1 MSEGIQ
7 ITIPDFED
15 DDYNSS
21 TIPFGRSAGN
31 QFGFGGGFG
40 ASTNGSGQDSPTLMT
55 PTADNRSYF
64 SAHARGDSVTSVDS
78 TSSVTARYPNRSQ
91 TSFVHSSHSSIAA
104 SNSSSFPKKSSFASL
119 RNAFKSGKNTELPP
133 VPSLDY
139 QPNSVLKNAF
149 NRSTSSLNN
158 VSPMPTS
165 AKGIPP
171 AMSPQF
177 GRPATPASAEPRYM
191 RGLPSTRSKSHSYAK
206 SYHSQSGSI
215 FHISDTGSDG
225 HGQFSSSPPPLPRFP
240 NGMVRSETPDFEE
253 DKVVMDPKTPSD
265 FALHA
270 VFIRFASL
278 AEGKIDTFLRQI
290 LEQEPLLT
298 LFMGPG
304 VDLAF
309 DGILNSLGKI
319 AQKHAKPVVDSVM
332 RWRKS
337 QVENVGS
344 DIIRFHMAQSPP
356 GAVRTVRTTDVPNLL
371 NERKSLAAIY
381 IMCRALIAVLQS
393 LPKDGLGEALGYS
406 LEKTTFEQFK
416 KPDLKLLLQSANHRT
431 NAELYATMLGHLA
444 NVRFVS
450 ITDRFLSEL
459 GPVAQGQVTKD
470 DMKFENLVRGIKHVQ
485 LKVWPP
491 EAFEEGAEFLESF
504 AKSFAHAHGFKLK
517 SAFAETLVQI
527 LHPIGKTA
535 QAETNNP
542 MWAKAIEIIYPKA
555 REMMSKPR
563 YWNVAFP
570 LVITSLCVAPES
582 YFRKHWVS
590 CFELSLSKLKEK
602 SLRVPVMNGVIRL
615 MWTYLYRCQD
625 SASTTTSRLDN
636 LLKHFF
642 PPNRLTI
649 FPPQD
654 DGVDPLIYITHFVL
668 SRHFDYGRD
677 LCFELLQE
685 SAINSTNLAGGNV
698 ANVLASERMTVAIQA
713 IILSFRLI
721 ETEASAPSWPSSS
734 DFFSPVPTEDY
745 CLSSEW
751 LPTSVLSR
759 PALQDIFDR
768 LGSVLVIV
776 AKFCSN
782 AVGSFSVLDDQW
794 VYTMSASYEEP
805 HNLVV
810 KRHPEGV
817 RVAYPNLLQPQIS
830 TLAACFQTWPR
841 FLHSS
846 ISIPDAVDMLLRGVI
861 HIEPILTDI
870 ASEAVRRFMADP
882 VQALVV
888 LARYNTFLFN
898 PPRSL
903 QDGIGNKLLV
913 ESVQLL
919 SLWEEIVE
927 KWIIDLMQAPR
938 ESYIKEEKLIWARC
952 HELEAGVMFL
962 LTHEAIGIHDT
973 GAKIARLLSQL
984 SQKLWPESSTH
995 PDGLMYYISLLC
1007 KSADNSYFTGYDE
1020 FLDEVDIDRLRQWRE
1035 SKRTDKL
1042 LRVAEGKTD
1051 KDRKLWRF
1059 IYSTFMHTC
1068 ADNAGPTLATF
1079 RDTVVFAASRYHSTV
1094 SHLAGLTGINT
1105 RMAVGQSRL
1114 PDGFRKVKDN
1124 KAVIDQWYLWV
1135 KILSSTATLPE
1146 SSRPALTQLG
1156 REHSRAPS
1164 DVSFE
1169 RERLTTT
1176 RGLFRYLTPFL
1187 DSEYVAFRDA
1197 AVLCIS
1203 SFPSSAY
1210 PQLLE
1215 DLSLLVGR
1223 QVYDDPRGKAGIAA
1237 AIEQNMG
1244 ILAARSPN
1252 DTKIGVVF
1260 GDRSRRQ
1267 ERLHAAVARIYYLTA
1282 HYLPRQRSTGRQ
1294 AALANVLK
1302 FVRNTQ
1308 AFLGAPEN
1316 RDSHTFHRLRTYF
1329 CGIVEKVFDGLS
1341 TLEGSDRFIPGN
1353 THLALY
1359 RLCEEWCSLGPQ
1371 PETLRQR
1378 LASMQ
1383 RAAASDPQ
1391 SEDGNPVEA
1400 FKKESELL
1408 SYAAIGALASLCPKA
1423 FSPPGVSS
1431 GSPLERSTSENLKPL
1446 TAAAVLDRL
1455 SSILASEHVPSQ
1467 DRGKRALKALLLAN
1481 PKESALLAESV
1492 KRAVIGADDSEAC
1505 SSRFFQVIV
1514 DMIHDT
1520 DAHGF
1525 TFAQIVCLGLSNLC
1539 HQRIEYRRQA
1549 FSMLEAIHRQTSD
1562 LLSMSQLEATVESS
1576 AFAMYTHAHALVSE
1590 FLAGAHP
1597 EEALNILSELGAW
1610 LPSMPESSSTVIL
1623 LLLQSLEFW
1632 ISNIPLMTDDK
1643 IGLREHGHSALYHLL
1658 CLTLRYAKS
1667 HTEQVMA
1674 LWSKLVEP
1682 PHEANGHATVRFL
1695 VEQSHKVGSI
1705 VFVNCAANIVACICQ
1720 TAIGRAIYEDLCT
1733 VIEPVRVIPTIDH
1746 KLAFPTA
1753 GDMELW
1759 SDLDAL
1765 FADKQPRLS
1774 LGGAQFAWLFLADV
1788 ALQRCW
1794 ELRPQLPVLL
1804 HSILIHIDHRT
1815 PFVRHRA
1822 QYMLFQILRSWAPGY
1837 DELQDRPPNGTR
1849 AAIKK
1854 TVKDIEAE
1862 APTKYWREDETSQEC
1877 EPKMKWLCDR
1887 VLYILQPLCP
1897 GIREAWGTLAL
1908 EWSTQCAFRHLAFRS
1923 LQTFRALMP
1932 RTSIG
1937 DLANLLGRLSLTI
1950 ASPEDGVQ
1958 SFASEILLTFN
1969 ALAAHENFNVSLFPQ
1984 MFWCAC
1990 AALSTTLEKEFS
2002 NALCFVSTLLTR
2014 VDLDDPSISELF
2026 LNHRPKDWIG
2036 SSGLQPALL
2045 AGLRS
2050 SVTSTKTMKILQT
2063 MAVFKDGTLIDPTEG
2078 RVRDLYTVSLPWFL
2092 HAMSSDKGL
2101 IDEDLSRFAENIGE
2115 LAKQEGRQ
2123 SIGKIMSSFAKGHFR
2138 TRDDFLRQSVSS
2150 LREHYGATS
2159 WTQIVTLLLGLA
2171 LNQERWL
2178 RIHAMQI
2185 VKVLF
2190 QQTRSPVER
2199 LGSEMLMPLLRLL
2212 ETDLAPQAL
2221 DVLEEPMTM
2230 SGGLAAKHVL
2240 RMSMHARNLMK
2251 EDQSAAIVFGAPEDS
2266 GWCVAQADTVR
2277 ETCRANMMGVFDT
2290 CSMPSRPSRI
2300 DFQPE
2305 EVEALVTR
2313 KPTEEDLGG
2322 LVQNLHDLTTFFQDE
2337 PSRPAPV
2344 SVPNRKL
2351 EARVAAI
2358 LAKST
2363 APEAISDVPPTPFVD
2378 VFRVSAMEG
2387 SDDDSNEFSDSD
2399 DEADAFIFD
2408 SHSVF
2413 HSVPNGS
2420 RYH

>member
-55 PTADNRSYF
+55 PTMDNRSYF
-64 SAHARGDSVTSVDS
+64 STHARGDSVTSVDS

-119 RNAFKSGKNTELPP
+119 RNAFKSGKNMELPP

-225 HGQFSSSPPPLPRFP
+225 HGQFSSSPPPVPRFP
-240 NGMVRSETPDFEE
+240 NGMIRSETPDFEE
-253 DKVVMDPKTPSD
+253 DKVSSSGLQV
-265 FALHA
+265 
-270 VFIRFASL
+270 L
-278 AEGKIDTFLRQI
+278 AEGKIDTFLRQF

-304 VDLAF
+304 VDSAF

-356 GAVRTVRTTDVPNLL
+356 GTVRTVRTTDVPNLL

-470 DMKFENLVRGIKHVQ
+470 DMKFENLVKGIKHVQ

-582 YFRKHWVS
+582 YFKKHWIS
-590 CFELSLSKLKEK
+590 CFESSLSKLK
-602 SLRVPVMNGVIRL
+602 
-615 MWTYLYRCQD
+615 
-625 SASTTTSRLDN
+625 LDN

-642 PPNRLTI
+642 PPNRSTI
-649 FPPQD
+649 FPQD

-668 SRHFDYGRD
+668 D
-677 LCFELLQE
+677 LCLELLQE

-698 ANVLASERMTVAIQA
+698 ANVLAFERMTI
-713 IILSFRLI
+713 
-721 ETEASAPSWPSSS
+721 EASAPSWPSSS
-734 DFFSPVPTEDY
+734 DFFSPVPPDDY
-745 CLSSEW
+745 GLS
-751 LPTSVLSR
+751 

-768 LGSVLVIV
+768 L

-782 AVGSFSVLDDQW
+782 AW
-794 VYTMSASYEEP
+794 IYTMSASYEEP

-810 KRHPEGV
+810 KRHPEG
-817 RVAYPNLLQPQIS
+817 PQIS

-846 ISIPDAVDMLLRGVI
+846 ISITDA
-861 HIEPILTDI
+861 PILTDI

-882 VQALVV
+882 VEALV
-888 LARYNTFLFN
+888 
-898 PPRSL
+898 
-903 QDGIGNKLLV
+903 DGIGNKLLV

-927 KWIIDLMQAPR
+927 KWVVDLMQSPR

-962 LTHEAIGIHDT
+962 LSHEAIGIHDT

-995 PDGLMYYISLLC
+995 PDGLI
-1007 KSADNSYFTGYDE
+1007 ADNSYFTGYDE

-1035 SKRTDKL
+1035 SKRADKL

-1105 RMAVGQSRL
+1105 RVAAGQSRP

-1156 REHSRAPS
+1156 RRAFAS
-1164 DVSFE
+1164 T

-1316 RDSHTFHRLRTYF
+1316 RDSHSFHRLRTYF

-1353 THLALY
+1353 THIALY

-1371 PETLRQR
+1371 PETVKQP
-1378 LASMQ
+1378 
-1383 RAAASDPQ
+1383 SDLQ
-1391 SEDGNPVEA
+1391 SEDDNPVEA
-1400 FKKESELL
+1400 FKKASELL

-1423 FSPPGVSS
+1423 FSPSGVSS
-1431 GSPLERSTSENLKPL
+1431 GSPLERSTSENFKPL
-1446 TAAAVLDRL
+1446 TATAVLDRL

-1467 DRGKRALKALLLAN
+1467 DRGN
-1481 PKESALLAESV
+1481 SVLLAESV
-1492 KRAVIGADDSEAC
+1492 RRAHAVAA
-1505 SSRFFQVIV
+1505 FFQVIV

-1525 TFAQIVCLGLSNLC
+1525 TFAQVVCLGLSNLC
-1539 HQRIEYRRQA
+1539 HQSIEYRRRA

-1576 AFAMYTHAHALVSE
+1576 ASAMYTHAHALVSE

-1610 LPSMPESSSTVIL
+1610 LPSIPKSSSTVIL

-1658 CLTLRYAKS
+1658 CLTLRYARS

-1705 VFVNCAANIVACICQ
+1705 VFCICQ
-1720 TAIGRAIYEDLCT
+1720 TAIGRTIYEDLCT

-1765 FADKQPRLS
+1765 FSDKQPRLS

-1794 ELRPQLPVLL
+1794 ELQPQLPVLL

-1815 PFVRHRA
+1815 PFVRLRA

-1837 DELQDRPPNGTR
+1837 DELPERPPNGTR
-1849 AAIKK
+1849 AAIKNAIK
-1854 TVKDIEAE
+1854 GIEAE
-1862 APTKYWREDETSQEC
+1862 APMKYWREDETSQQC

-1950 ASPEDGVQ
+1950 ASPDDGVQ

-1969 ALAAHENFNVSLFPQ
+1969 ALAADENFNVSLFPQ

-1990 AALSTTLEKEFS
+1990 AALSTTVEKEFS
-2002 NALCFVSTLLTR
+2002 NALSFVSTLLTR
-2014 VDLDDPSISELF
+2014 VNLDDPSISELF

-2050 SVTSTKTMKILQT
+2050 STMT
-2063 MAVFKDGTLIDPTEG
+2063 VFKDEG

-2123 SIGKIMSSFAKGHFR
+2123 SIGKIMSSFAKSHFR

-2230 SGGLAAKHVL
+2230 
-2240 RMSMHARNLMK
+2240 MSMHARNLMK

-2305 EVEALVTR
+2305 EVEALVAR

-2337 PSRPAPV
+2337 PSRPAPM
-2344 SVPNRKL
+2344 SVPNRRL

-2363 APEAISDVPPTPFVD
+2363 APEVISDVPPTPFVD

-2408 SHSVF
+2408 SPSVF